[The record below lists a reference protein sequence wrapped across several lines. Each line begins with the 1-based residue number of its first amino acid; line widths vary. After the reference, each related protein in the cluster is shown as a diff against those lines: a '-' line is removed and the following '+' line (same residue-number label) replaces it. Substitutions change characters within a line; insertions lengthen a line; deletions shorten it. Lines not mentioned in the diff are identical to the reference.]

1 MHGYSGI
8 DFLDDIRPLC
18 GLRIDTN
25 AVVEFA
31 NLLNI
36 GIPMGAPIK
45 RTAISYATVCC
56 ETDYIF
62 SSKELDW
69 IAYAPEI
76 CEVSL
81 DNHHLL
87 VFVHVECDIDDYYL
101 YCAALVKL
109 LSHVKNEDSLYIFQ
123 FNTGIA
129 FGCKRAQRTG
139 KDGNFCV
146 SSRISIDEKTQVLKP
161 SDEELLYNIMLSDWE
176 DYPEIIM
183 DDVLHIEQIQEIP
196 KYDKLKYDYDHI
208 AFLLK
213 ISETFG
219 VNTSRQIEEYRSA
232 YEDKPK
238 AFLSYQEVV
247 RILSDIGEDPQSSY
261 EVLDAAEAAEEL
273 ARNIPVNNEHAENEK
288 TNNAEDTI
296 LRQFSE
302 EALKNAE
309 LLLKE
314 MMQK

>member
-1 MHGYSGI
+1 MYGYSLV
-8 DFLDDIRPLC
+8 DFVDNIRSLC
-18 GLRIDTN
+18 GLRIDIN
-25 AVVEFA
+25 AVVEFS

-36 GIPMGAPIK
+36 GKPMGVPIR
-45 RTAISYATVCC
+45 RTTISYATVCC

-62 SSKELDW
+62 SSTELDW

-76 CEVSL
+76 CEISL

-87 VFVHVECDIDDYYL
+87 VFVHVDCDIDDYYL

-109 LSHVKNEDSLYIFQ
+109 LSHVKKEDSLFIFQ

-129 FGCKRAQRTG
+129 FGCKRAQRTV

-146 SSRISIDEKTQVLKP
+146 SSRISIDEKTQVLRP
-161 SDEELLYNIMLSDWE
+161 GDEELLCNIMLSDWD

-183 DDVLHIEQIQEIP
+183 DNVLHIEQIQEIP
-196 KYDKLKYDYDHI
+196 KYDRLRYDYDHI
-208 AFLLK
+208 EFLLK
-213 ISETFG
+213 ISDIYG
-219 VNTSRQIEEYRSA
+219 VNTNRQIEEYRSA

-238 AFLSYQEVV
+238 TFLSYQEVV
-247 RILSDIGEDPQSSY
+247 KLLSNIGEDPQSSY
-261 EVLDAAEAAEEL
+261 EVLDAAEAAEVL
-273 ARNIPVNNEHAENEK
+273 ALNMPINNEHVENENSN
-288 TNNAEDTI
+288 TAEDTI